1 MRIVFVGTSSFGI
14 PILEKLINL
23 KKNIVT
29 VITQP
34 DRHGGRGKKILYS
47 PVKRFVLQ
55 ESLQVFQP
63 EDINS
68 DIAVKEIAKMNPD
81 LIILV
86 AYGQILTSKILQL
99 PKYGCLN
106 IHPSLLPQYRGPAP
120 INWTLIKGEEKTG
133 ITFIFMDE
141 KIDTGDIIF
150 QKSIEILPEENFDQL
165 SFRLATESAEQLD
178 KVLSLIEKKEYTKIP
193 QQKNKL
199 FYARKINNDD
209 CRINWNKKAVE
220 IHNLVRGLTSFPGA
234 YAEFNGRRIKIT
246 ETLLLQKSKMRDDIF
261 EKKPGSIIGINKNGL
276 EIVAGDDNIVVIRK
290 LVPAGSKEMDALSF
304 SNGYHIKIGDMFN

>member
-106 IHPSLLPQYRGPAP
+106 IHPSLLPNIEALPL
-120 INWTLIKGEEKTG
+120 LIGLSLKEKRRQG
-133 ITFIFMDE
+133 LHLYLWMK
-141 KIDTGDIIF
+141 KIDTSDYF
-150 QKSIEILPEENFDQL
+150 PKSIEILQ
-165 SFRLATESAEQLD
+165 
-178 KVLSLIEKKEYTKIP
+178 KKILI
-193 QQKNKL
+193 N
-199 FYARKINNDD
+199 
-209 CRINWNKKAVE
+209 
-220 IHNLVRGLTSFPGA
+220 
-234 YAEFNGRRIKIT
+234 
-246 ETLLLQKSKMRDDIF
+246 
-261 EKKPGSIIGINKNGL
+261 
-276 EIVAGDDNIVVIRK
+276 
-290 LVPAGSKEMDALSF
+290 
-304 SNGYHIKIGDMFN
+304 